1 MAYVPPHLLLI
12 TSSES
17 RSGLDKSLKKGG
29 AGAHSW
35 GDILEDPSLYPVD
48 DDGVA
53 EDNIT
58 SSGTQDT
65 PEPRISVSTKGVQA
79 IQARKQTLGDGALG
93 EAEDEPSPDSPSVE
107 TVGFPSPKVSRARS
121 GSLSVSYTDE
131 DLALAKRFRT
141 RVFSGG
147 SGEGFIHAP

>member
-1 MAYVPPHLLLI
+1 MRHCTWLTFLVNFSPI

-58 SSGTQDT
+58 QSSTRDE
-65 PEPRISVSTKGVQA
+65 PEPRIPVSTK
-79 IQARKQTLGDGALG
+79 
-93 EAEDEPSPDSPSVE
+93 AEDEPSPDSPLVE

-131 DLALAKRFRT
+131 DLARAKRFRT

-147 SGEGFIHAP
+147 SGEFHPPSLTCPLIQ

>member
-1 MAYVPPHLLLI
+1 MAYVPRRFFLI

-48 DDGVA
+48 DDGVT
-53 EDNIT
+53 EDNIIH
-58 SSGTQDT
+58 SSTQDK
-65 PEPRISVSTKGVQA
+65 PESRISASTK
-79 IQARKQTLGDGALG
+79 T
-93 EAEDEPSPDSPSVE
+93 EDEPSPDSPSVE
-107 TVGFPSPKVSRARS
+107 TAGLPSPKVSRARS
-121 GSLSVSYTDE
+121 GSLNVSYTDE

-147 SGEGFIHAP
+147 SGEPFTHAL

>member
-1 MAYVPPHLLLI
+1 MAYVPRHLLLI

-48 DDGVA
+48 DDGIA

-58 SSGTQDT
+58 HSSTQDE
-65 PEPRISVSTKGVQA
+65 PEPRISTK
-79 IQARKQTLGDGALG
+79 
-93 EAEDEPSPDSPSVE
+93 AEDEPSPDSPSVE

-131 DLALAKRFRT
+131 DLARAKRFRT

-147 SGEGFIHAP
+147 TGEPFTHAP